1 MIRSPRARL
10 SDDRAQ
16 SLVEFA
22 LASTVFFMT
31 IFGILELGL
40 AISRYNMVAD
50 LAQEGARWAS
60 VRGTN
65 GGATPHPHA
74 TEADVSA
81 FVVARAGGMPVTVTT
96 TPSSGPGTLVAGQ
109 TIQVNVTTA
118 YTPLTAFIPA
128 GTINISSRAVMTI
141 SR

>member
-1 MIRSPRARL
+1 MMALRSTRAPL
-10 SDDRAQ
+10 ADDRAQ

-40 AISRYNMVAD
+40 AVSRYNMVAD

-60 VRGTN
+60 VRGTH
-65 GGATPHPHA
+65 GTSHA

-81 FVVARAGGMPVTVTT
+81 FVVARAGGMPITVTT
-96 TPSSGPGTLVAGQ
+96 TPSSGPGTLVSGQ

-118 YTPLTAFIPA
+118 YSPLTAFIPA
-128 GTINISSRAVMTI
+128 GTINIRSRAVMTI